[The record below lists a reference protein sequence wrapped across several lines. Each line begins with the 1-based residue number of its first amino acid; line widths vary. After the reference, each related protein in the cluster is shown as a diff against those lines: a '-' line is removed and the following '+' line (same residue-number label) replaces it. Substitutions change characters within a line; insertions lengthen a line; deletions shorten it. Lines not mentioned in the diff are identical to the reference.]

1 MHPFILHNDRVL
13 AADSKVLAPGQVGLL
28 SGWGV
33 FSTLRVADGVLFA
46 WERHWARMKHDA
58 AELRVPFP
66 EDPEPVKRSLAR
78 LIEANGAYSATLRIV
93 VVRNR
98 GGLWEGPGLDRGY
111 DLIALTTKPKAWGEG
126 ARLAVVP
133 QARHSACVFAGT
145 KSLSWSMNL
154 CWLEMAQA
162 RGYDEALLLNE
173 RGNVSECTSANIFM
187 ARGGSVYTPPLSSG
201 CLPGVTREVLLSQI
215 RVPGIR
221 IEEKEFG
228 LEDLETADEVFI
240 TSTTRNLL
248 PVLSVEG
255 LPVRLEGETHLLLGS
270 VFASYV
276 EAYVAAHRQAPRRSG
291 SSEADV
297 PFATGS

>member
-1 MHPFILHNDRVL
+1 MYPFILHNDRIL
-13 AADSKVLAPGQVGLL
+13 PADSKVLAPGQVGLL

-33 FSTLRVADGVLFA
+33 FSTLRVSEGVLFA

-58 AELRVPFP
+58 EMLRVPFP

-78 LIEANGAYSATLRIV
+78 LIEANQVHSATLRIA

-98 GGLWEGPGLDRGY
+98 GGIWEGPGLDRSY
-111 DLIALTTKPKAWGEG
+111 DLIALITKPKEWGEG

-133 QARHSACVFAGT
+133 HARHSAYMFSGA

-154 CWLEMAQA
+154 YWVEAAQA

-173 RGNVSECTSANIFM
+173 RGNLSECTSANIFV
-187 ARGGSVYTPPLSSG
+187 ARGNSVYTPPLSSG
-201 CLPGVTREVLLSQI
+201 CLPGVTREVLLSEI
-215 RVPGIR
+215 RVPGIKV
-221 IEEKEFG
+221 EERDLR
-228 LEDLETADEVFI
+228 LEDLESADEVFI

-255 LPVRLEGETHLLLGS
+255 LRVRLEGEAHLLLGS

-276 EAYVAAHRQAPRRSG
+276 EAYVTAHKEAAPAAG
-291 SSEADV
+291 KN
-297 PFATGS
+297 